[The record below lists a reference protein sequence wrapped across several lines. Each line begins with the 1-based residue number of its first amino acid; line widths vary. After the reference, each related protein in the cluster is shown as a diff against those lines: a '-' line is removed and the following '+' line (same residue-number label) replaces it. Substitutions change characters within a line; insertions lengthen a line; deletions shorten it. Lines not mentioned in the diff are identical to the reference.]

1 MPASAFA
8 PFSPPDGGAH
18 ADGAFDSA
26 AGRREPDWPMV
37 EAKQN
42 AMLGIVFCLA
52 ATVPP
57 VALFS
62 VYHTREE
69 GLHYWIRLGMAAVLL
84 LGPLIHLLLFR
95 RSSVRF
101 QAWWSV
107 SWLTLASA
115 LAGAHLGPTLG
126 GGLSWVLGLLVASF
140 FLSPAASIAVLCTYA
155 LASAASVV
163 LVHCGFL
170 ARPEDF
176 SYEGGLASI
185 MQIHAAGFVV
195 LVLCSRIFHLMTEA
209 LGNAIRLTLEEHDH
223 RLSSE
228 RARLDVEK
236 KLQANQH
243 FEAVGRLAGGVAHD
257 FNNALTVIQCNAG
270 LVKCHTDVSEVARL
284 ADDIIAA
291 ATAAAQTSRQ
301 LISLNRRAAHSPK
314 AVNPSST
321 LELFFRMVGSVLP
334 ENITVGASLDARR
347 LILIDPSE
355 LHQAILNLVL
365 NARDAMPDGGSI
377 RIRTEDLPSTGGE
390 SEVAITVSD
399 TGMGMPPDVQA
410 RIFEPFFST
419 KAPGKGTGLGLTMVK
434 SLVDS
439 SKGRIAVRS
448 EPGEGTSI
456 SLIFPESHLTAAAA
470 APSGPAHVA
479 RGERRSILLV
489 EDDARIREATQR
501 ILEGAG
507 YTVTPCSDAAEA
519 LARIDEGNA
528 FDLLCTDGLT
538 GGPRPV
544 SELVD
549 QFARM
554 HSRSQVLLCSGHL
567 ESEDIPPRLGEGLAF
582 LRKPY
587 TAPELLARLSELAHA
602 CNASPVD
609 FAGKRG

>member
-1 MPASAFA
+1 MSASAFA
-8 PFSPPDGGAH
+8 PFAPQEGEASA
-18 ADGAFDSA
+18 ADAIDSA

-84 LGPLIHLLLFR
+84 LGPMIHLLLIR
-95 RSSVRF
+95 RFSVRF

-107 SWLTLASA
+107 IWLTLASA

-140 FLSPAASIAVLCTYA
+140 FLSPGASIAVLCAYA

-163 LVHCGFL
+163 LVRCGFL

-185 MQIHAAGFVV
+185 VQIHAAGFVV
-195 LVLCSRIFHLMTEA
+195 LVLCSRIFHLMTQA
-209 LGNAIRLTLEEHDH
+209 LRHAIRLTLEEHDR

-228 RARLDVEK
+228 RARTEVEK

-270 LVKCHTDVSEVARL
+270 LLKSQTDAPEIASL
-284 ADDIIAA
+284 ADDILVA
-291 ATAAAQTSRQ
+291 ATDAAQTSRQ
-301 LISLNRRAAHSPK
+301 LISLNRRAACSP
-314 AVNPSST
+314 ASIDPSRE
-321 LELFFRMVGSVLP
+321 LESFCRMIRGVLP
-334 ENITVGASLDARR
+334 ETLAVSAHLESKKR
-347 LILIDPSE
+347 ILVDPAE
-355 LHQAILNLVL
+355 LHQAVLNLVL
-365 NARDAMPDGGSI
+365 NARDAMPSGGSI
-377 RIRTEDLPSTGGE
+377 RIRTEDLPSPVGV

-399 TGMGMPPDVQA
+399 TGTGIPPDLQA
-410 RIFEPFFST
+410 RIFDPFFST

-434 SLVDS
+434 SMVDHAR
-439 SKGRIAVRS
+439 GRIALRS
-448 EPGEGTSI
+448 GPDTGTSL
-456 SLIFPESHLTAAAA
+456 SLIFPESTLTAGASK
-470 APSGPAHVA
+470 APPNFPALGSP
-479 RGERRSILLV
+479 RTILLV
-489 EDDARIREATQR
+489 EDDPRVRDAMQR

-507 YTVTPCSDAAEA
+507 YSVTSCTDANDA
-519 LARIDEGNA
+519 LAQIESGRA

-544 SELVD
+544 AELID
-549 QFARM
+549 RFARTR
-554 HSRSQVLLCSGHL
+554 SRSRVLLCSGHL
-567 ESEDIPPRLGEGLAF
+567 DSDDLPAELGKGLAF
-582 LRKPY
+582 LRKPC
-587 TAPELLARLSELAHA
+587 TGPELLARVRELA
-602 CNASPVD
+602 
-609 FAGKRG
+609 R